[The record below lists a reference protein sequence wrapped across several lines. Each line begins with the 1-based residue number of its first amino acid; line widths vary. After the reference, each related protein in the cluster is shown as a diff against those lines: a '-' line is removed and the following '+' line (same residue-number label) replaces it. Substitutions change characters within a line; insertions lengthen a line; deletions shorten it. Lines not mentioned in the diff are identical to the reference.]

1 MDYYTSIYSKF
12 ECTKDESTWLISILG
27 LLNDDMIFPSSKQF
41 TEKAYRAKLED
52 SEYEIVYVLARNV
65 PKENQAEY
73 KEDLM
78 EICRDEFFV
87 EAEYFNDYMQAC
99 VEVDEAGKTYIKLTS
114 ECSESDIGHVS
125 RLLHYFCKKFNRPHL
140 AVQYI
145 TTSSKAYPANGGFII
160 VNLKDVEPT
169 VIDFN
174 ELLEL
179 LNSKNIASSGGT
191 ITEMLSDSWLSAL
204 LTAFKSKEIC

>member
-12 ECTKDESTWLISILG
+12 ECTKDESTWLISILK
-27 LLNDDMIFPSSKQF
+27 LLSDDMIFPSSKQF
-41 TEKAYRAKLED
+41 TEKAYKAKLED
-52 SEYEIVYVLARNV
+52 SEYEIVYILARNV
-65 PKENQAEY
+65 PKENRAEY

-78 EICRDEFFV
+78 EICRDEVFV
-87 EAEYFNDYMQAC
+87 EAEYFNDDMQAC

-145 TTSSKAYPANGGFII
+145 TTSSRAYPSNGGFII

-174 ELLEL
+174 EFLEL
-179 LNSKNIASSGGT
+179 LNSRNGISTSDTQA
-191 ITEMLSDSWLSAL
+191 EMLSDSWLSAL
-204 LTAFKSKEIC
+204 LIAFRSKEI